1 MAVEG
6 GGPNIIDDGLVFALD
21 AANIRS
27 YPGNATTNLS
37 YNNGQG
43 NSEYLA
49 NSVAWTNSGTWTLN
63 TNNTSIDKP
72 TILDIPNLPTL
83 PTTLRVISGVTDSV
97 GSQHHGCAWTNISPS
112 TTYTMSVWFRQNR
125 AGNSGPYL
133 RTNVNNNQIGTFS
146 YNGSTDTNTWPVNT
160 WIRITA
166 TGTTQANENAIYLSN
181 YIGSQVG
188 DAVYYYGHQTE
199 VGSTATPLV
208 AGTRSAAWNA
218 LVGSSN
224 ATPVNGPVYDS
235 SGGGNISFDGTNDYV
250 DFSVGTLGGTVSVE
264 MWVKLGSGYA
274 GRMFFGWLYYDV
286 WCSSGHLGYNTGN
299 GDVYGIT
306 STQVSN
312 LGLVNNWK
320 HYIFEMRSDVAYTN
334 NKIYV
339 NGEAQSLSQVQSSE
353 ASANRNFNSGNGR
366 ISSWRG
372 SGDYIIPMN
381 CAVFNVYNK
390 ALSQTE
396 ILQNFNAQRKRFG
409 V

>member
-97 GSQHHGCAWTNISPS
+97 GSQHHGGAWTNISPS

-125 AGNSGPYL
+125 AGSSGPYL

-146 YNGSTDTNTWPVNT
+146 YNGSTNTSNWPVNT

-181 YIGSQVG
+181 YIGGQVG

-208 AGTRSAAWNA
+208 AGTRSAAWNS
-218 LVGSSN
+218 LVGGIGG
-224 ATPVNGPVYDS
+224 TPTNGPTYNSDNGGSIVFDGSNDYVIGATTLNINNS
-235 SGGGNISFDGTNDYV
+235 VTMEAWIYPTSAPSGGGGGGFIISNIAYYFELKSTRVVRSYFYGLSSPGYHDGTV
-250 DFSVGTLGGTVSVE
+250 AVSLNTWSHIVA
-264 MWVKLGSGYA
+264 V
-274 GRMFFGWLYYDV
+274 RN
-286 WCSSGHLGYNTGN
+286 SSDNT
-299 GDVYGIT
+299 I
-306 STQVSN
+306 
-312 LGLVNNWK
+312 K
-320 HYIFEMRSDVAYTN
+320 HYINGTLDNTISGVTGIIN
-334 NKIYV
+334 NGGQNY
-339 NGEAQSLSQVQSSE
+339 QVGGYQGGSYS
-353 ASANRNFNSGNGR
+353 FTGR
-366 ISSWRG
+366 IATCR
-372 SGDYIIPMN
+372 
-381 CAVFNVYNK
+381 VYNT
-390 ALSQTE
+390 ALSASE
-396 ILQNFNAQRKRFG
+396 VLQNFNAQRKRFG